1 MPRKVG
7 GKGAALEVE
16 RNNTTKSKAK
26 HNNGCATH
34 IILFNSCNSTTEV
47 LNSHFIYEE
56 TWFTERLR
64 DLLKLTNKKL

>member
-47 LNSHFIYEE
+47 LNSHFIYEV
-56 TWFTERLR
+56 ERNLVYR
-64 DLLKLTNKKL
+64 EIKRLAQANK